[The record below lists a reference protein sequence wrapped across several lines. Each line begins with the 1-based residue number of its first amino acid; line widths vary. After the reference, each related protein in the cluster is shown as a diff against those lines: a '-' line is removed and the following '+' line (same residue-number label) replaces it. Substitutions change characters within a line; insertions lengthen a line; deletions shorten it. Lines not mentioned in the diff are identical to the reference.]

1 MTRVKKAFIDRE
13 SGERF
18 QPGDTYPAA
27 TPERIAE
34 LQGSGHLGRKAA
46 EDQPDPLAEYARPGG
61 MYEFSNPESDDPIRI
76 RGREAALQH
85 LSRL

>member
-34 LQGSGHLGRKAA
+34 LQGSGHLNKTETSKEGEQNDDSGNAS
-46 EDQPDPLAEYARPGG
+46 GG
-61 MYEFSNPESDDPIRI
+61 KPAKR
-76 RGREAALQH
+76 
-85 LSRL
+85 